1 MSRIGKKPIEVPGG
15 VKVDVKPASRSIGVS
30 GPKGSLEYV
39 WHGDVEVSFDEG
51 SSAIVCGV
59 RGGRESDRGARAQWG
74 TTRSRI
80 QNMVTGVAQGYSKVL
95 NIVGVG
101 WNAKPMGKSLQLN
114 VGYCHPVDLTPPSDV
129 EFAVDGG
136 TKITVSG
143 PDKHAVG
150 QFAANIRDQRRPE
163 PYNGKGIIYE
173 GEVITRKQ
181 GKVFGA

>member
-15 VKVDVKPASRSIGVS
+15 VKVDVKPGDRQIGVS
-30 GPKGSLEYV
+30 GPKGSLDYT
-39 WHGDVEVSFDEG
+39 WHDDIEVAFDEDAKTI
-51 SSAIVCGV
+51 SCCV
-59 RGGRESDRGARAQWG
+59 RGDRSGERAARAQWG

-80 QNMVTGVAQGYSKVL
+80 QNMVTGVSQGYTKVL

-101 WNAKPMGKSLQLN
+101 WNAKPMGKTLQLN
-114 VGYCHPVDLTPPSDV
+114 VGYCHPVDLAPPAGV

-136 TKITVSG
+136 TKITITGS
-143 PDKHAVG
+143 DKHAVG
-150 QFAANIRDQRRPE
+150 QFAANVRDQRRPE

-173 GEVITRKQ
+173 GEIVIRKQ